1 MPRLCLL
8 PHRPVTCSLSSFS
21 RLAGRTDS
29 VGWFSLLFTCTFFQ
43 FPLSPPTSALGCSP
57 ANFNTHHG
65 ALGIIQQM
73 PLRRTFLSGTIP
85 LFTLF
90 ILKYL
95 RPALIPEQNVS
106 RPFFSHCKTT
116 ESEWIIKTLYT
127 LLQKRTIGL
136 WHSVNICSS
145 QRLFLIKPQRLFL
158 NCLHCSFC

>member
-1 MPRLCLL
+1 MYSSMPRLCLL

-43 FPLSPPTSALGCSP
+43 FPLSPPTSAFGCSP

-116 ESEWIIKTLYT
+116 ESEWIIKLCTHCCRNA
-127 LLQKRTIGL
+127 Q
-136 WHSVNICSS
+136 SVCGTV
-145 QRLFLIKPQRLFL
+145 LTFVHLKGYFW
-158 NCLHCSFC
+158 

>member
-1 MPRLCLL
+1 MDDFLSY
-8 PHRPVTCSLSSFS
+8 SLVLSFS
-21 RLAGRTDS
+21 S
-29 VGWFSLLFTCTFFQ
+29 PFF
-43 FPLSPPTSALGCSP
+43 PPTSAFGCSP

-65 ALGIIQQM
+65 ALGIVQQM

-116 ESEWIIKTLYT
+116 ESERIIKTLYT
-127 LLQKRTIGL
+127 LLQKRTI
-136 WHSVNICSS
+136 SVNICSS
-145 QRLFLIKPQRLFL
+145 QRLFLIKPPRLFL